1 MQKFTYSPNVSV
13 QFRRE
18 SYQGFGETLAR
29 SFELVGAPLI
39 FGFAGHFLDRWLGTS
54 PWLLI
59 ALSLNALCY
68 VACHGD
74 RAKHFVFG
82 VSFNNRKGH
91 LDVQPASVLV

>member
-1 MQKFTYSPNVSV
+1 VSV

-39 FGFAGHFLDRWLGTS
+39 FGFGGHFLDRWLGTS

-59 ALSLNALCY
+59 VLSLVALAGTAVRMY
-68 VACHGD
+68 YGYEHD
-74 RAKHFVFG
+74 MRAEEA
-82 VSFNNRKGH
+82 R
-91 LDVQPASVLV
+91 VLGKDAPTK

>member
-1 MQKFTYSPNVSV
+1 VSV

-59 ALSLNALCY
+59 ALSLVALAGTAVRMYYGY
-68 VACHGD
+68 VHDMREEEA
-74 RAKHFVFG
+74 R
-82 VSFNNRKGH
+82 
-91 LDVQPASVLV
+91 VLHKEAPRQ